1 MNRDK
6 FPEKVPFRLTR
17 MIVRALGVTGVEGV
31 YRMTCEKI
39 LFLLKNNKDSL
50 LAILSA
56 LIHNPLIS
64 YKLLIPWIIKNQ
76 KNKFI
81 FNNDIII
88 SDNDKEKKNARNN
101 YMERKSTRQE
111 KRSSRISNYI
121 SGDKDD
127 KDMDL
132 EGKEERQI
140 MEREQ
145 RQILNLFEENEDPD
159 LDKIYKIIRLV
170 INKIKDKL
178 DGTDLNR
185 VQLNVKEHV
194 DILIKEATSIKN
206 LALCYLGWCPF
217 W

>member
-1 MNRDK
+1 
-6 FPEKVPFRLTR
+6 
-17 MIVRALGVTGVEGV
+17 
-31 YRMTCEKI
+31 
-39 LFLLKNNKDSL
+39 
-50 LAILSA
+50 
-56 LIHNPLIS
+56 
-64 YKLLIPWIIKNQ
+64 
-76 KNKFI
+76 
-81 FNNDIII
+81 
-88 SDNDKEKKNARNN
+88 
-101 YMERKSTRQE
+101 
-111 KRSSRISNYI
+111 
-121 SGDKDD
+121 
-127 KDMDL
+127 MDL